1 MIRQWLAC
9 LLLFQILL
17 CGYAAAGDGLYPRL
31 SQATLYEGTAET
43 RAATY
48 TAELY
53 LLEKQ
58 LFILHLA
65 IKFKRGNV
73 RTQDITGTWR
83 QTGGGATLRLVNRHG
98 LMLDLNV
105 GGTGNLYGEVPFGGQ
120 IDQKSVVLKKTP
132 FRRQEACLMGTLTRR
147 GSNIT
152 LKESA
157 TGREFAATLD
167 GLPTTLPEKT
177 PVFADVVAVPVAG
190 GMRLL
195 HIRSFSQTFPTE
207 AAASTQGDT
216 FVSAVA
222 ERIWTLAAMQDMPL
236 SSWRFT
242 GGNTGTLEIAGPG
255 LRAEAHYTVNGKKLT
270 IELNPKNAR
279 NLRACGAAAL
289 EALLHHIAVWSLES
303 KELCLST
310 VDGQSLQLQPG
321 AAAQR

>member
-1 MIRQWLAC
+1 M
-9 LLLFQILL
+9 L
-17 CGYAAAGDGLYPRL
+17 CGHAAAGDSLYPRL
-31 SQATLYEGTAET
+31 SQATLYESTEET
-43 RAATY
+43 RASTY

-65 IKFKRGNV
+65 MRFKKGKDRA
-73 RTQDITGTWR
+73 QDITGTWL
-83 QTGGGATLRLVNRHG
+83 QTEGGATLRLVNRHG

-105 GGTGNLYGEVPFGGQ
+105 GGAGNLYGEVPFGGQ
-120 IDQKSVVLKKTP
+120 IGQKSVVLKKAP
-132 FRRQEACLMGTLTRR
+132 FRRREACLMGTLTRR
-147 GSNIT
+147 GSNVT

-167 GLPTTLPEKT
+167 GLPTSLPEET

-195 HIRSFSQTFPTE
+195 RIRSFSQTFPTD
-207 AAASTQGDT
+207 AAASTQDAT

-222 ERIWTLAAMQDMPL
+222 DRIWTLAAMQDMPL
-236 SSWRFT
+236 SSWRFS

-255 LRAEAHYTVNGKKLT
+255 LRAEARYTVDGKKLT
-270 IELNPKNAR
+270 ILLNNKNAR

-289 EALLHHIAVWSLES
+289 EALLHHIAIWSLEG

-310 VDGQSLQLQPG
+310 DDGQSLQLEHG
-321 AAAQR
+321 AGSQR